1 MALNEHG
8 KYAKYL
14 ETIYVDIWIS
24 RYLYI
29 HDTDMSIDNMTDEQE
44 IENVGTNSEE
54 KKNISVKGVSKN
66 LYNRILNIARDSG
79 KTLGEITDDAYS
91 SIVATVDG
99 ALNVSKA
106 FVEGTRKGTS
116 KIIENIKNLELTE
129 KDLSDIGQRVTIRN
143 VGHLV
148 LKDMSDSAF
157 NSGVNLIVHVN
168 ELEYV
173 DTIKKSSILLK
184 SKFVDH
190 INSIKS
196 KK

>member
-29 HDTDMSIDNMTDEQE
+29 HDTDMSNDKMTDEQE

-143 VGHLV
+143 VEHLV

>member
-1 MALNEHG
+1 
-8 KYAKYL
+8 
-14 ETIYVDIWIS
+14 
-24 RYLYI
+24 
-29 HDTDMSIDNMTDEQE
+29 MTDGEK
-44 IENVGTNSEE
+44 IEENETTDND

-66 LYNRILNIARDSG
+66 LYNRVLNIARDSG

-116 KIIENIKNLELTE
+116 RIIENIKNLDLTE

-143 VGHLV
+143 VVHLV

-157 NSGVNLIVHVN
+157 NSGINLIVHVN
-168 ELEYV
+168 ELEYA

-190 INSIKS
+190 IACIKS